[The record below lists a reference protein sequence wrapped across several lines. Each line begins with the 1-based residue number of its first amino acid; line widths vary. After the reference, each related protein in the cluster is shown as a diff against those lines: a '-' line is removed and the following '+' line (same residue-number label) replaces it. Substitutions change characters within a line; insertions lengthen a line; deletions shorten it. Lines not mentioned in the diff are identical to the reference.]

1 MFKKALAQMSNISV
15 EVGGRSNPFVDLC
28 QMHPTPVDLLSGQ
41 ITKHDPRGVPATDG
55 HDKAPALSNCR
66 SSLGVDDCGGLSRHC
81 VGICKYFNLH
91 DNVSDPG

>member
-1 MFKKALAQMSNISV
+1 
-15 EVGGRSNPFVDLC
+15 
-28 QMHPTPVDLLSGQ
+28 VDLLSGQ

-66 SSLGVDDCGGLSRHC
+66 SSLGVDDCGDLSRHC

-91 DNVSDPG
+91 DNVFDPG